1 MESRRPTGSRFVARF
16 APIALL
22 LLLPGLGELH
32 APGDLHFE
40 PAGSKAYFPVAEHP
54 DQPRHVEAGQEAEH
68 PECAACLHRLESRGG
83 APTARTASA
92 APADSGVAPTAGLP
106 APRAGIAATVRGR
119 APPSLLV

>member
-40 PAGSKAYFPVAEHP
+40 PAGSEAYFPAAEHP

-68 PECAACLHRLESRGG
+68 PECAACIHRLESWGG
-83 APTARTASA
+83 APTARAASA
-92 APADSGVAPTAGLP
+92 SPADSEIVPAAGLR